1 MQEMKTGQQVW
12 RGEGVLSEQVW
23 TGLGGEARAGAR
35 CPHAVENGDW
45 LEAGCPQVNRFE

>member
-23 TGLGGEARAGAR
+23 TGLGGEAGAGAGLSLCGR
-35 CPHAVENGDW
+35 ELRG
-45 LEAGCPQVNRFE
+45 